1 MISKEKKREKGEQ
14 MNLLIA
20 NNTKEDLD
28 LEKISARAEKT
39 IKEVLRTEDFSE
51 NVEVSLSIVDEDEI
65 HKLNKEYRNVDRK
78 TDVLSFPMD
87 EKAYDNEGN
96 PIILLGDIVICLDV
110 AKDQAIDFGHSFE
123 REIMYLICHSTLHL
137 LGYDHIEEE
146 DKKVMRAKEKEI
158 MKNLGV
164 FK

>member
-1 MISKEKKREKGEQ
+1 

-20 NNTKEDLD
+20 NDTNEDLD
-28 LEKISARAEKT
+28 FDIIRKKAEKT
-39 IKEVLRTEDFSE
+39 ITEVLRVENISE
-51 NVEVSLSIVDEDEI
+51 NVEVSLSIVDKETI
-65 HKLNKEYRNVDRK
+65 HKLNKDYRNVDRE

-87 EKAYDNEGN
+87 EEGFDNEGN
-96 PIILLGDIVICLDV
+96 PLILLGDIVICLDV
-110 AKDQAIDFGHSFE
+110 AEDQAADFGHSLE

-137 LGYDHIEEE
+137 LGYDHIEED
-146 DKKVMRAKEKEI
+146 DKKVMRSKEKEV

>member
-1 MISKEKKREKGEQ
+1 
-14 MNLLIA
+14 MNLLIS

-51 NVEVSLSIVDEDEI
+51 NVEVSLSIVDEDQI
-65 HKLNKEYRNVDRK
+65 HKLNKEYRNVDRQ
-78 TDVLSFPMD
+78 TDVLSFPM
-87 EKAYDNEGN
+87 EEEAYDDEGN

-110 AKDQAIDFGHSFE
+110 AKDQATDFGHSFE

>member
-1 MISKEKKREKGEQ
+1 

-28 LEKISARAEKT
+28 LEKISGQAEKT

-87 EKAYDNEGN
+87 EKAYDDEGN

-110 AKDQAIDFGHSFE
+110 AKDQATDFGHSFE

-137 LGYDHIEEE
+137 LGYDHIEED

>member
-1 MISKEKKREKGEQ
+1 
-14 MNLLIA
+14 MNLLIS

-28 LEKISARAEKT
+28 LEKISGQAEKT

-51 NVEVSLSIVDEDEI
+51 NVEVSLSIVDEDQI

-87 EKAYDNEGN
+87 EKAYDDEGN

-110 AKDQAIDFGHSFE
+110 AKDQALDFGHSFE

-137 LGYDHIEEE
+137 LGYDHIEED

>member
-1 MISKEKKREKGEQ
+1 

-28 LEKISARAEKT
+28 LEKISGQAEKT

-51 NVEVSLSIVDEDEI
+51 NVEVSLSIVDEDQI

-87 EKAYDNEGN
+87 EKAYDDEGN

-110 AKDQAIDFGHSFE
+110 AKDQALDFGHSFE

-137 LGYDHIEEE
+137 LGYDHIEED

>member
-1 MISKEKKREKGEQ
+1 
-14 MNLLIA
+14 MNLLIS

-28 LEKISARAEKT
+28 LEEISARAEKT

-51 NVEVSLSIVDEDEI
+51 NVEVSLSIVDEDQI

-87 EKAYDNEGN
+87 EKAYDDEGN

-110 AKDQAIDFGHSFE
+110 AKDQALDFGHSFE
-123 REIMYLICHSTLHL
+123 REIMYLICHSTLHP
-137 LGYDHIEEE
+137 LGYDHIEED

>member
-1 MISKEKKREKGEQ
+1 
-14 MNLLIA
+14 MNLLIS

-51 NVEVSLSIVDEDEI
+51 NVEVSLSIVDEDQI

-87 EKAYDNEGN
+87 EKAYDDEGN

-110 AKDQAIDFGHSFE
+110 AKDQALDFGHSFE

-137 LGYDHIEEE
+137 LGYDHIEED